1 MAGGIRIQPGLEIPD
16 DELEWRTDPS
26 GGPGGQHANRSN
38 TRVTVRYDIAA
49 SAVLTDHQRNR
60 LRAKLGDMVSITSDR
75 TRSQSRN
82 RTDASERLA
91 ERIREALQQ
100 ERQRRP
106 TRPSRSAKR
115 RRLDAKK
122 RAGDQKKSRSWR
134 PSGED

>member
-16 DELEWRTDPS
+16 DELDWRTDPS

-38 TRVTVRYDIAA
+38 TRVTVRFDIEE
-49 SAVLTDHQRNR
+49 SATLTDRQRTR
-60 LRAKLGDMVSITSDR
+60 LGSKLGPVISITSDR

-82 RTDASERLA
+82 RTDAAERLA
-91 ERIREALQQ
+91 ERIRDALQ
-100 ERQRRP
+100 EDRPRRP
-106 TRPSRSAKR
+106 TRPSRASKR

-134 PSGED
+134 PDDL